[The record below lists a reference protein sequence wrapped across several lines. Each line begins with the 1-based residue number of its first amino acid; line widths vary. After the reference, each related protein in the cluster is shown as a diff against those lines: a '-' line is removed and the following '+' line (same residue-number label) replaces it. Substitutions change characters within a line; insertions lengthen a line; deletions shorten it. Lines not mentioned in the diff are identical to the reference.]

1 MKTTTE
7 IIKHFLKIYYLD
19 LATDGKISLQELEA
33 KSNKGEEI
41 SASDF
46 CNNYIDR
53 GYENLIEI
61 PKRINAIFPVLS
73 SKEKNHLYQLSETFF
88 SEFDSSDGLIDAESL
103 FSSINLYSEKTF
115 FEKDYEYDIRDWE
128 TTE

>member
-41 SASDF
+41 YASDF
-46 CNNYIDR
+46 CYNSLMSDK
-53 GYENLIEI
+53 NL
-61 PKRINAIFPVLS
+61 
-73 SKEKNHLYQLSETFF
+73 
-88 SEFDSSDGLIDAESL
+88 FD
-103 FSSINLYSEKTF
+103 K
-115 FEKDYEYDIRDWE
+115 K
-128 TTE
+128 

>member
-19 LATDGKISLQELEA
+19 LATDGKISLQELEV

-41 SASDF
+41 STSDF
-46 CNNYIDR
+46 YYNYIDR

-61 PKRINAIFPVLS
+61 PKRIKAIFPVLP
-73 SKEKNHLYQLSETFF
+73 SKEKNHLYQLSETFL
-88 SEFDSSDGLIDAESL
+88 SEFDSSHGLIDAESL
-103 FSSINLYSEKTF
+103 FSTINQYSEKTF

-128 TTE
+128 TIE